1 MNRLTVLLSLA
12 ACAVVGS
19 VVVAQ
24 PVAEKK
30 PVTGTYHGERVV
42 DDYQWLEDWTNPAVQ
57 AWSNAQNAHARSVL
71 DALPSVDQI
80 RQRVTEVLSAEVITY
95 SEVHG
100 AGGRLF
106 AMKRQPP
113 KQQSFLVVMDS
124 PDHAE
129 SARVLVDPNTIDTS
143 GKTTIDWYRP
153 SPDGR
158 LVAVSMSEGGT
169 ESGDVHVFDTATGA
183 QVHEVIERVNG
194 GTAGGDLAW
203 WPDSSGFFYTRYP
216 RKGER
221 PEEDMDFFTQI
232 WSHTLGQH
240 PSEDSYEFGK
250 EFPRIAE
257 IQLGASESGRLLA
270 TVQFGDGGTFAVY
283 LRSPGGE
290 WTRVADYPDGVVQ
303 ASFGP
308 GDDIYAVSRKGAP
321 RGKIGVIPIDR
332 PTLSAMR
339 TVVPEGDDTVISE
352 FWAPASILVHAG
364 RMFVTYQTGGPS
376 EIRVFDMQGKPAPAP
391 KQLAV
396 SAVDGMTEWGDS
408 VLYRNVSFVDPPAW
422 YAYDSSTG
430 ETHRTALRS
439 DSPIDFSDVEVV
451 REFARSKDGT
461 PVPVN
466 IIKPRGI
473 ALDGNNPCV
482 VYGYGGY
489 GINIEPSFNASR
501 KVLLEQGV
509 IYAIANI
516 RGGGEYGKE
525 WHDQGRL
532 TTKQNVFDDFAAAV
546 KHMID
551 RGYTNHD
558 RVATQGGSNG
568 GLLMGTV
575 ITQHPDLVKAV
586 VSHVGIYDML
596 RVELSP
602 NGAFNVPEFGTVKD
616 EAQYRALRAYSPLHN
631 IKDGTPYPAVLFLT
645 GANDPR
651 VDPMH
656 SRKMTARL
664 QAATSSEEPILLRT
678 SMDSGHGGGT
688 ALTELIAQ
696 AVDVDAFLFWQL
708 GVDYRPVK

>member
-1 MNRLTVLLSLA
+1 MNRLTGVLALV
-12 ACAVVGS
+12 ACAAAGS
-19 VVVAQ
+19 AVVAQ
-24 PVAEKK
+24 PVAARR
-30 PVTGTYHGERVV
+30 PVTNTYHGEKVV
-42 DDYQWLEDWTNPAVQ
+42 DDYQWLEDWTDPAVQ
-57 AWSNAQNAHARSVL
+57 AWSSAQNDHARSVL
-71 DALPSVDQI
+71 DGLPGVEQI
-80 RQRVTEVLSAEVITY
+80 RARVTEVLSAEVVTY

-106 AMKRQPP
+106 SMKRQPP

-124 PDHAE
+124 PEHAA
-129 SARVLVDPNTIDTS
+129 SARVLVDPNTIDSS
-143 GKTTIDWYRP
+143 GQTTIDWYRP
-153 SPDGR
+153 SPDGK
-158 LVAVSMSEGGT
+158 LVAVSMSVGGT
-169 ESGDVHVFDTATGA
+169 ESGDVHVFDTETGA

-221 PEEDMDFFTQI
+221 PEADMDFYTQI
-232 WSHTLGQH
+232 WSHTLGQD
-240 PSEDSYEFGK
+240 PAEDRYEYGK
-250 EFPRIAE
+250 DFPRIAE
-257 IQLGASESGRLLA
+257 IQLGASETGRLLA
-270 TVQFGDGGTFAVY
+270 TVQYGDGGTFAIY

-290 WTRVADYPDGVVQ
+290 WTRVADYADGVVQ
-303 ASFGP
+303 ANFGP
-308 GDDIYAVSRKGAP
+308 DDDIYVVSRQGAP
-321 RGKIGVIPIDR
+321 RGKVGVIPVDR

-339 TVVPEGDDTVISE
+339 TVLPEGDDTVISE
-352 FWAPASILVHAG
+352 FWAPASVLVHAD

-376 EIRVFDMQGKPAPAP
+376 EIRVFDLDGNPASAP

-396 SAVDGMTEWGDS
+396 SAVDGMTEWGDA

-422 YAYDSSTG
+422 YAYDPKNGSTR
-430 ETHRTALRS
+430 RTSLRTE
-439 DSPIDFSDVEVV
+439 SPIDFSGVEVV
-451 REFARSKDGT
+451 REFAKSKDGT

-466 IIKPRGI
+466 IIKPKGI

-482 VYGYGGY
+482 VNGYGGY
-489 GINIEPSFNASR
+489 GVNIEPSFSASR

-558 RVATQGGSNG
+558 RVATIGGSNG
-568 GLLMGTV
+568 GLLMGTIV
-575 ITQHPDLVKAV
+575 TQHPELVKAV
-586 VSHVGIYDML
+586 VSFVGIYDML

-616 EAQYRALRAYSPLHN
+616 EAQYRALRAYSPFHN
-631 IKDGTPYPAVLFLT
+631 VKDGTAYPAVLFLT

-688 ALTELIAQ
+688 ALKELIAQ
-696 AVDVDAFLFWQL
+696 TVDVDAFLFWQL
-708 GVDYRPVK
+708 GVDYKPVN